1 MSREIAKKFY
11 TSGSTTTLVQYSADA
26 LTDKVE
32 AGIYEL
38 RSSMMGLYL
47 QRKCTTYALPKLYG
61 SIVRRASKIMGT
73 FNDRETSTG
82 VLLSGDKGTGKSLLS
97 MLLANIAVSEGNPVI
112 EVKEAFYGAS
122 FEELMN
128 AIPNAV
134 LIFDEFAK
142 VYKVEKDTDNNPQEK
157 LLGFFDGA
165 GAKKRLMIF
174 TENKTSGIN
183 EFMLNRPGR
192 IFYHYKYSKLTP
204 DVIQEY
210 CEEKGLV
217 EDKIQYLQN
226 FAISANEFS
235 FDILKAIVEEIL
247 RYPTDEVKELIDD
260 LNIQQGDMS
269 KNIKVVHI
277 ADTTGKQFVIFDQTN
292 KEHEYKLNRY
302 STWVSLIPRDP
313 EMAEEAVNKAQKD
326 MEDYLKDY
334 PEETSTSTISDF
346 LPRIPLSLSHK
357 TMTVKGNV
365 TLQKVDEG
373 EGYVVGITEVVKPLV
388 NYYGQW
394 EGAF

>member
-26 LTDKVE
+26 LTDTVE

-61 SIVRRASKIMGT
+61 NIERRASKIMGT
-73 FNDRETSTG
+73 FNDRDTSTG

-112 EVKEAFYGAS
+112 EIKEAFYGAS

-142 VYKVEKDTDNNPQEK
+142 TYRVEKDTDNNPQEK

-165 GAKKRLMIF
+165 GARKRLMVF
-174 TENKTSGIN
+174 TENKTIGIN

-192 IFYHYKYSKLTP
+192 IFYHYKYSKLTS

-210 CEEKGLV
+210 CEEKELST
-217 EDKIQYLQN
+217 EKIQYLQN
-226 FAISANEFS
+226 FAISTSEFS
-235 FDILKAIVEEIL
+235 FDILKAIIEEIL
-247 RYPTDEVKELIDD
+247 RYPADEVKELIDD
-260 LNIQQGDMS
+260 LNIQQGDMT
-269 KNIKVVHI
+269 KTVKVVHI
-277 ADTTGKQFVIFDQTN
+277 ADTKGNQYSIFNPDN
-292 KEHEYKLNRY
+292 KDLEYKMSRY
-302 STWVSLIPRDP
+302 ANNFKIIPKDPDKALEVLSKAQADMDRYLLENPEDTATTSIDDFLTNIYVSLS
-313 EMAEEAVNKAQKD
+313 NKV
-326 MEDYLKDY
+326 
-334 PEETSTSTISDF
+334 
-346 LPRIPLSLSHK
+346 
-357 TMTVKGNV
+357 MTKKGNV
-365 TLQKVDEG
+365 TLQKVGEDDE
-373 EGYVVGITEVVKPLV
+373 YIVGTTEVVKPLV

-394 EGAF
+394 AGGF

>member
-11 TSGSTTTLVQYSADA
+11 TSGGTSTLVQYSADA
-26 LTDKVE
+26 LTDTLE
-32 AGIYEL
+32 AGVYEL

-47 QRKCTTYALPKLYG
+47 QRKCTMYELPKLYG
-61 SIVRRASKIMGT
+61 AIVRRASKIMGT
-73 FNDRETSTG
+73 FNDRDASTG

-112 EVKEAFYGAS
+112 EIKEAFYGAS

-142 VYKVEKDTDNNPQEK
+142 TYRVEKDTDNNPQEK

-165 GAKKRLMIF
+165 GARKRLMIF

-192 IFYHYKYSKLTP
+192 IFYHYKYSKLTS

-210 CEEKGLV
+210 CEEKGLDV
-217 EDKIQYLQN
+217 EKIQYLQN
-226 FAISANEFS
+226 FAISSNEFS

-247 RYPTDEVKELIDD
+247 RYPNDDIKELIDD
-260 LNIQQGDMS
+260 LNIQQGDMT
-269 KNIKVVHI
+269 KNVKIVHI
-277 ADTTGKQFVIFDQTN
+277 SDTAGNQYCVYNPEN
-292 KEHEYKLNRY
+292 KDTEYKLGRY
-302 STWVSLIPRDP
+302 STSLHIIPKDP
-313 EMAEEAVNKAQKD
+313 EKAKEVLIEAQAD
-326 MEDYLKDY
+326 MDKYLKEN
-334 PEETSTSTISDF
+334 PEDLATTYISDF
-346 LPRIPLSLSHK
+346 LPRLGISLGNK
-357 TMTVKGNV
+357 VMAIKGNV

-373 EGYVVGITEVVKPLV
+373 DGYVVGTVEVIKPLT
-388 NYYGQW
+388 NYYEQW
-394 EGAF
+394 SGVL